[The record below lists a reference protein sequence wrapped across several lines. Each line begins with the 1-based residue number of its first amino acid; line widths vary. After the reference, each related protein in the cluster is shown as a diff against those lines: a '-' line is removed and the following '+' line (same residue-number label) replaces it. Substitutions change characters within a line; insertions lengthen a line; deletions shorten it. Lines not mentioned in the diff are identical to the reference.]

1 MIELKDD
8 KLGRREFLD
17 NIFKLL
23 SNFGNQGDK
32 GLTIILN
39 GQYGIGKTTLLNF
52 IEEKNQGESNFNII
66 RYNAW
71 ENNTFENPLIPLL
84 YCISKLESKE
94 GLIKKGTKNVLKK
107 IPKIVLGTLANTCK
121 VDLTSLADNESFFDD
136 YDEYKES
143 FEKLKNILKEYCANK
158 KTVFLV
164 DELDRCLPEYQI
176 KVLESIY
183 HLLNI
188 PNLITVIALDKEQL
202 ECSIKNTF
210 GDNQNTYGYLSKF
223 IDYEIELLEGN
234 TYTFIKSLMSF
245 ECHMGYTDDVKG
257 LISNSLKSIN
267 MPIRDCQ
274 NIINELNIICNETDS
289 NGVKRSW
296 FYWYPLIIYIILL
309 VKRINNEIYCK
320 YFLKT
325 KQEIYNRDIELMET
339 EYKKF
344 SDDIKGTKIEKVLN
358 CLLESEGLGQTFI
371 IHLIN
376 CFVCIRDVKMTT
388 LTDYTGLT
396 ESHINQIM
404 FGNGRIGT
412 YPQTINSIIEK
423 AHIFNFNN

>member
-39 GQYGIGKTTLLNF
+39 GKYGTGKTTLLNF

-94 GLIKKGTKNVLKK
+94 DLIKKGTKNVLKK
-107 IPKIVLGTLANTCK
+107 IPKIVLGTLSNTCK

-164 DELDRCLPEYQI
+164 DELDRCLPQYQI

-188 PNLITVIALDKEQL
+188 PNLITIIALDKKQL

-234 TYTFIKSLMSF
+234 TYTFIKSLMTF
-245 ECHMGYTDDVKG
+245 ECELVYTDAVKI
-257 LISNSLKSIN
+257 LISDSLKYIG
-267 MPIRDCQ
+267 MTIRDCQ
-274 NIINELNIICNETDS
+274 NIINELNMICNEVDN
-289 NGVKRSW
+289 NGERQQVP
-296 FYWYPLIIYIILL
+296 YWYPLIVFIITLM
-309 VKRINNEIYCK
+309 KRIDNEIYSK
-320 YFLKT
+320 YFCKVKEDT
-325 KQEIYNRDIELMET
+325 YRYDVELEKT

-344 SDDIKGTKIEKVLN
+344 LNDIKETKTELVLN
-358 CLLESEGLGQTFI
+358 FLMDCEGLGQTFVV
-371 IHLIN
+371 HLIN
-376 CFVCIRDVKMTT
+376 SFIPIRDVKMSD
-388 LTDYTGLT
+388 LIEHTGLT

-404 FGNGRIGT
+404 FGHGRTGT
-412 YPQTINSIIEK
+412 FPQTINKIIK
-423 AHIFNFNN
+423 KVHILNLNN